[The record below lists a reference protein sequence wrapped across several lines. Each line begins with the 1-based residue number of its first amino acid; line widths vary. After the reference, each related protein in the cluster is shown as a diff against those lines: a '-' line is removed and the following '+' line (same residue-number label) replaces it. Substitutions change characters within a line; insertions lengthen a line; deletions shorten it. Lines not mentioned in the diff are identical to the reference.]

1 MREESNEGE
10 SGRFVLLPSKVTM
23 PSPPS
28 NVLARPLVSE
38 RLSHAMACPLTTV
51 VTSAG
56 FGKTTSVVSWATTLD
71 NVPVAWYRIDAE
83 DAALERYCLYL
94 AAALRVA
101 DKRICLAL
109 DEARMA
115 GGFQDVRPVL
125 DDLILQIAEYG
136 RDFVC
141 VLEDFHEVR
150 SSEDICESMRYLV
163 KHLPTNAHFVVTSRQ
178 PLHLPT
184 AKMKVAGQLVE
195 VTETH
200 LRFSLEET
208 CALFAELG
216 IRLAKDEAEAI
227 QETTQGW
234 VTGGKLVAL
243 LCGDGSKSQVREAVE
258 RAQGSINDYLFEEVF
273 SVLEPERQRF
283 LTSTSV
289 VNSFCLP
296 MAERIT
302 GLPRAEVAAQ
312 VDFLIENDLFIER
325 FERKGGEDWYRYHRL
340 LADLLHQRLSRQ
352 DPAEV
357 QAMSRAARDWLE
369 ENGFYDDAVK
379 TSAELQGLRAGAPDP
394 HRQLAGAV
402 HGRQPPRA
410 HPLGVVFARR
420 GSSMKSPLLCAV
432 LSMPYALRG
441 DFQKAEA
448 CLKNAIG
455 HLHAD
460 EDFLFAMC
468 LVQKAYL
475 ASFRDDRKD
484 MRAYAEKA
492 LQYLPEKELYLRGM
506 MLQVK
511 AASFSDE
518 PLKAKASFERA
529 VETQCE
535 YGNSNLSCSAYCN
548 LALICANLGYLQEA
562 SYYAGLAFDLYPEH
576 ERRFKPMLTYAYLTT
591 MACAYERGDCK
602 QALEVHDTVS
612 AMSAEG
618 AVPCYAAQA
627 MALKAKALWRLGTG
641 DAEQTFFRALSLNEA
656 GALLAY
662 PPWPSP
668 RRIARRSAPRR
679 SSGARRCR
687 PRRRRPCSTPWQPTS
702 WTLPNTRPC
711 APTWTPSTKGSVR
724 RACTAWRWRPRFPKR
739 PRATPGRTPTWKR
752 RPALPANTAWGRRW
766 RKRAVSAAYV
776 PASDTQGADAGLA
789 DYLGGLLQAD
799 AGVSD
804 ASRLTEREVD
814 VMRCIACRGHRR
826 PKRRARLFVS
836 RDTVKKHLANVYAKL
851 GVHCKM
857 QAVALLRDE
866 GVI

>member
-38 RLSHAMACPLTTV
+38 RLSHALACPLTTV

-195 VTETH
+195 VTEAH

-273 SVLEPERQRF
+273 SVLEPERRRF

-296 MAERIT
+296 LAERIT
-302 GLPRAEVAAQ
+302 GLPRAEVVAQ

-379 TSAELQGLRAGAPDP
+379 TSAELKDYERVRQTLIDNWLALYMGDSHHVLTRWASYLPDGE
-394 HRQLAGAV
+394 L
-402 HGRQPPRA
+402 
-410 HPLGVVFARR
+410 
-420 GSSMKSPLLCAV
+420 MKSPLLCAV

-662 PPWPSP
+662 PPLAFAQAYCTAFRTKALERCAQMPAQAQTALFDAMAAYFLDPSQYEAVCAYVDA
-668 RRIARRSAPRR
+668 IDEGERSARVHGLVVAAAF
-679 SSGARRCR
+679 SEKAARY
-687 PRRRRPCSTPWQPTS
+687 
-702 WTLPNTRPC
+702 
-711 APTWTPSTKGSVR
+711 A
-724 RACTAWRWRPRFPKR
+724 RADAYLEEAARLAREHGLGE
-739 PRATPGRTPTWKR
+739 ALAENALYL
-752 RPALPANTAWGRRW
+752 RPAFLRLAP
-766 RKRAVSAAYV
+766 KL
-776 PASDTQGADAGLA
+776 ADAGLA

-814 VMRCIACRGHRR
+814 VMRCIASG
-826 PKRRARLFVS
+826 ATAAETAERLFVS

-851 GVHCKM
+851 GVHSKM